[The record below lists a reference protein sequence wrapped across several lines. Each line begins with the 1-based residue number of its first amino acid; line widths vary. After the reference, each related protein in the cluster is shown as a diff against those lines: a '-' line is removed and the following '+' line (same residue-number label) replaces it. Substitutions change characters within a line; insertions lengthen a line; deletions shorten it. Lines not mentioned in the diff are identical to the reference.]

1 MATHKSAMKASRQ
14 ADRRRARNRS
24 SRSRLRTQVKKF
36 REALSSGK
44 GEEAEALLK
53 PTLSLLDRSVRLG
66 AIHRNV
72 ADRTKSR
79 LTRQLAKLPAGS

>member
-1 MATHKSAMKASRQ
+1 VATHKSALKASRQ
-14 ADRRRARNRS
+14 SEGRRLRNRS
-24 SRSRLRTQVKKF
+24 NRSQLRTQVKRF
-36 REALSSGK
+36 REALAEGK

-79 LTRQLAKLPAGS
+79 LTRQLSKLSAGS

>member
-1 MATHKSAMKASRQ
+1 MATHKSAIKASRQ
-14 ADRRRARNRS
+14 ADLRRTRNRS
-24 SRSRLRTQVKKF
+24 NRSRLRTQLKKL
-36 REALSSGK
+36 REALAGGK
-44 GEEAEALLK
+44 VEEAQVLLK

-79 LTRQLAKLPAGS
+79 LTRQFTRLPAAS